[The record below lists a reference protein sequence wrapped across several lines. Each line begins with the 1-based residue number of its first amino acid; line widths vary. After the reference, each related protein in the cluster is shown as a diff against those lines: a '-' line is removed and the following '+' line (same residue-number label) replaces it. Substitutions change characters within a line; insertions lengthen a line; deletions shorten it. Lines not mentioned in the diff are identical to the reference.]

1 MRDSGHGSESS
12 PSTLHEL
19 ASVIDAAV
27 GLAETLANDPLLQ
40 RLLEAFRLMPLED
53 RATILR
59 AIEREVQARRLSCA
73 TGEVTGQSMHPNPN
87 ARLYLRS
94 HEKVVPRAPAD
105 RDELMFAML
114 SGMRVSPILLT
125 PDVHASWVDGT
136 REALEHLDDTARAAV
151 GQLLRETLVLLDETV
166 SASAATDGRT
176 ARAS

>member
-27 GLAETLANDPLLQ
+27 GLAEAISNDPMLQ

-53 RATILR
+53 RGTILR

-73 TGEVTGQSMHPNPN
+73 THDATGQSMHPNPN
-87 ARLYLRS
+87 ARLYIRS
-94 HEKVVPRAPAD
+94 HERVVPRKLLE
-105 RDELMFAML
+105 RDDLMFAML
-114 SGMRVSPILLT
+114 GGMRVSPILLT
-125 PDVHASWVDGT
+125 PDIHASWVEGT
-136 REALEHLDDTARAAV
+136 REAMEHLDDTARASV
-151 GQLLRETLVLLDETV
+151 EQLLREALVLLGEV
-166 SASAATDGRT
+166 RATAESEGRT

>member
-1 MRDSGHGSESS
+1 MRDSAHGSESS
-12 PSTLHEL
+12 RSTLQQL
-19 ASVIDAAV
+19 ADVIDAAV
-27 GLAETLANDPLLQ
+27 SVTETLANDPILH

-59 AIEREVQARRLSCA
+59 AIEREVQARRLSSG
-73 TGEVTGQSMHPNPN
+73 TSEVTGHAMHPNPN

-94 HEKVVPRAPAD
+94 HEKVVPRALVD

-136 REALEHLDDTARAAV
+136 REALEHLDDGARAAV